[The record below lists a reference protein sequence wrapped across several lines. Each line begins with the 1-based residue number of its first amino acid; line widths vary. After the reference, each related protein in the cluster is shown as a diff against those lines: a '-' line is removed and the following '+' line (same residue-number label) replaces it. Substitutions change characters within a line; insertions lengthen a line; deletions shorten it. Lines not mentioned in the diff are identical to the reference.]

1 MQHTQPFF
9 IVSSG
14 RSGTQMLEKLLG
26 SYNNIEMHHEYK
38 CNDIQPL
45 AVKYSLQIIDI
56 NDTLSILE
64 NVYSEAVSKTD
75 KEFWGDSSNKLSWLI
90 PMLDKLFPNAKFIH
104 LIRDGRKVVSSFFNK
119 LGNECY
125 DDLSTKAL
133 QDWVDNP
140 KTIKEPPNEKKYWWN
155 VATATND
162 KFRSYNQFQR
172 ICYHWNSI
180 NETIQKDLQNIEKDR
195 KMFIKLE
202 DLVSNESKLNEL
214 ITFLGLNYKRDL
226 FDQLKRPHNVHV
238 PKNFDLTTKQYSQ
251 FYDICMDSMVKFDY
265 NLSKEYEVSYNDS
278 KPIIY

>member
-104 LIRDGRKVVSSFFNK
+104 LIRDPRDNWASLKSGWKKRYQRNK
-119 LGNECY
+119 
-125 DDLSTKAL
+125 
-133 QDWVDNP
+133 
-140 KTIKEPPNEKKYWWN
+140 
-155 VATATND
+155 
-162 KFRSYNQFQR
+162 
-172 ICYHWNSI
+172 NSI
-180 NETIQKDLQNIEKDR
+180 NELLFSLIFRLSIGYEMSDQNSKIIGKNR
-195 KMFIKLE
+195 YKIIKYE
-202 DLVSNESKLNEL
+202 DLVTNPEL
-214 ITFLGLNYKRDL
+214 IMREISDFLQIDFSNKMLKTTNFGYLWKSNNFEGISKSSPLSFNVGSWHKRTSKHEIQIIE
-226 FDQLKRPHNVHV
+226 FYF
-238 PKNFDLTTKQYSQ
+238 KNFLK
-251 FYDICMDSMVKFDY
+251 K
-265 NLSKEYEVSYNDS
+265 NN
-278 KPIIY
+278 